1 MDTQTLQVFSLR
13 GMDERWIVQPQD
25 ALFIEDMTWTSND
38 SWKTS
43 GGFFQVYKPDP
54 FFKTVSGQS
63 LGSSSFEKINV
74 APEDNIL
81 YDYTGPIA
89 LKTEPVETDFIV
101 DPSSP
106 EVPYAYARFPKI
118 KSLHWFAQHNGAR
131 QWLMMETQNGGA
143 GSGLFGESYDLEEVD
158 EHGVPIPN
166 GTLQLKFFSGAKV
179 YFGDGIPSEP
189 TERVFEYGSEPG
201 DPLRSIAH
209 RRENIL
215 SPKTTSQSYGG
226 RIYFV
231 NGNDDP
237 IVFDG
242 RFVERVGFFEKP
254 PPPTG
259 LPSNNEDAF
268 TFPYAEGNFYSP
280 NSDSSTV
287 MSTKIMDGDYEEGPA
302 GFTSE
307 DFFRDKGT
315 KTPNRWSEHQKPN
328 HTWYSAHKDV
338 PFCGVGSTSTATIG
352 AGEYKFDFESKD
364 NVNDAM
370 KYFDVIKMRMDFYG
384 AEQVDTRKCGYQY
397 KVTYVNERGQ
407 ESEPS
412 DPSRI
417 VTVENGTGGKKN
429 ANHGKGAIAVSISI
443 GPKECC
449 ARRIY
454 RTRNVFD
461 SNGDLYTTGDQRS
474 FYFLTEIQDN
484 MTETYLDFNPDTA
497 LGELIDT
504 RDFGNFPQN
513 TNTIAVFKNTMFAAG
528 ENLNEIKFS
537 APLFPEVF
545 PKDNILQVGDD
556 DGGPITGMRTTKN
569 ALVVFKNRGIY
580 LIKGDPLK
588 GFFAQT
594 LNKDVGCIAP
604 SSIAEVP
611 GLGLAFLSQ
620 GSVHLLEGALE
631 NTGTPTGIVNI
642 GAEIPNQLERIN
654 MSAAGNASAAVYLKD
669 KEYWLSVPID
679 GSSEN
684 NMCLIYH
691 YEVGSW
697 SVRRNFPIECMVT
710 SKDHRGYLF
719 MGSHDDRNLHRA
731 GLLVYSRGTYTK
743 GYEAERKYAETE
755 SGGLTEVFD
764 GGIYPDRSE
773 FKAVPV
779 SPSYETVSNDY
790 GSLFSS
796 FRPAHIMAYA
806 VAYGDNRMQVD
817 TRVNRSMRKIRPS
830 VQSAQQQDPNDVSAV
845 YGTARFDSTEKH
857 GDIWTEYRP
866 TVIRYDVSTSHKGPV
881 REMSVTFA
889 ALDSNK
895 IQILGYDVEA
905 KVGEQNKIKP
915 LNKALKPSRR

>member
-1 MDTQTLQVFSLR
+1 
-13 GMDERWIVQPQD
+13 
-25 ALFIEDMTWTSND
+25 
-38 SWKTS
+38 
-43 GGFFQVYKPDP
+43 
-54 FFKTVSGQS
+54 
-63 LGSSSFEKINV
+63 
-74 APEDNIL
+74 
-81 YDYTGPIA
+81 
-89 LKTEPVETDFIV
+89 
-101 DPSSP
+101 
-106 EVPYAYARFPKI
+106 
-118 KSLHWFAQHNGAR
+118 
-131 QWLMMETQNGGA
+131 MMETQNGGP
-143 GSGLFGESYDLEEVD
+143 GSGLFGESYEDTPVD
-158 EHGVPIPN
+158 EHGVPTPN
-166 GTLQLKFFSGAKV
+166 GTLSLKFFAGSKV
-179 YFGDGIPSEP
+179 RQSYLDFDDAPVTFEP
-189 TERVFEYGSEPG
+189 TERIFEYGPEPG
-201 DPLRSIAH
+201 DTLRSIAH
-209 RRENIL
+209 RKENIV
-215 SPKTTSQSYGG
+215 SPKTNSQSYGG

-268 TFPYAEGNFYSP
+268 TFPYAEGHFYFP
-280 NSDSSTV
+280 NSSNATV
-287 MSTKIMDGDYEEGPA
+287 LVTKANDDEYFA
-302 GFTSE
+302 GVGNTGTGYSSE
-307 DFFRDKGT
+307 DFFAYDET
-315 KTPNRWSEHQKPN
+315 DTPNRWSKHQKPK
-328 HTWYSAHKDV
+328 HTWYTAHRDV
-338 PFCGVGSTSTATIG
+338 PYCGIGSTSTATIG
-352 AGEYKFDFESKD
+352 AGEYKFDFEAKD
-364 NVNDAM
+364 DVNDAM
-370 KYFDVIKMRMDFYG
+370 KYFDVIRMRMEFYG
-384 AEQVDTRKCGYQY
+384 AEQIETRKCGYQY

-412 DPSRI
+412 DSSRI

-429 ANHGKGAIAVSISI
+429 ASHGKGAIAVAISI

-474 FYFLTEIQDN
+474 FYFLAEIQDN
-484 MTETYLDFNPDTA
+484 MTDTYLDFNPDTS
-497 LGELIDT
+497 LGELLDT
-504 RDFGNFPQN
+504 RNFGNFPQN
-513 TNTIAVFKNTMFAAG
+513 TNTIGVFKNTMFAAG
-528 ENLNEIKFS
+528 ENSNEVRFS

-545 PKDNILQVGDD
+545 PKDNVLQVGDD

-594 LNKDVGCIAP
+594 LNRDVGCIAP
-604 SSIAEVP
+604 DSIAEVP
-611 GLGLAFLSQ
+611 GLGLAFLGE
-620 GSVHLLEGALE
+620 GSVYLLEGALE
-631 NTGTPTGIVNI
+631 NTGTPTGVVNI

-654 MSAAGNASAAVYLKD
+654 MSAASNACGAVYLKD
-669 KEYWLSVPID
+669 KEYWLSLPID

-684 NMCLIYH
+684 NVCFIYH

-697 SVRRNFPIECMVT
+697 SVRRNFPIECMVV

-719 MGSHDDRNLHRA
+719 MGSHDDRNVHKA

-743 GYEAERKYAETE
+743 GYEAERTYARIETPALVE
-755 SGGLTEVFD
+755 IFD
-764 GGIYPDRSE
+764 DETYPERSE

-790 GSLFSS
+790 GSLFTS

-806 VAYGDNRMQVD
+806 VAYGNNRLQVD
-817 TRVNRSMRKIRPS
+817 TRVNRSIRKIRPS
-830 VQSAQQQDPNDVSAV
+830 IQSAEQQDPNDISAV
-845 YGTARFDSTEKH
+845 YGTARFDSTEKQ